1 MIRVTSDHIE
11 QLIRTEADIHY
22 GIAPPPGRRPFI
34 YLDRRSPVLLSAPH
48 GCRTFR
54 NRKGETWH
62 AEDEYTAGMAFLLA
76 ELCQA
81 SVIATIWR
89 TDDSDPNDTYE
100 ADSAYKRAVRRL
112 AAGDV
117 RCVIDLHGS
126 GEDSDACAPAQLVDL
141 GLGPEEAALPPPDAQ
156 AVRALIERRLGP
168 EATDRKGCP
177 GFPAARPNRTIT
189 AFAYQSLGLKAV
201 QIEMKPSVRVAWR
214 RVDATLYGKQ
224 GPHGGPFRAP
234 AGRLLN
240 MLQALV
246 DVIQHF
252 QTTHTTQKV
261 ER

>member
-1 MIRVTSDHIE
+1 MLVTSDHIE

-48 GCRTFR
+48 GCRSFR

-62 AEDEYTAGMAFLLA
+62 DEDEYTAGMALLLA

-100 ADSAYKRAVRRL
+100 ADSAYKRALRRI
-112 AAGDV
+112 AAHGEV

-126 GEDSDACAPAQLVDL
+126 GEDSANCAPGQLVDL
-141 GLGPEEAALPPPDAQ
+141 GLGPDEAALPPHTAQ
-156 AVRALIERRLGP
+156 AVRTFIEQRLGP
-168 EATDRKGCP
+168 GATERAGCS

-189 AFAYQSLGLKAV
+189 AFAYQSLGLQAV

-214 RVDATLYGKQ
+214 RVDSTLYGKQ
-224 GPHGGPFRAP
+224 GPHGGPFHAP
-234 AGRLLN
+234 PERLLA

-246 DVIQHF
+246 DIIQHF
-252 QTTHTTQKV
+252 QTSEKV
-261 ER
+261 DQ